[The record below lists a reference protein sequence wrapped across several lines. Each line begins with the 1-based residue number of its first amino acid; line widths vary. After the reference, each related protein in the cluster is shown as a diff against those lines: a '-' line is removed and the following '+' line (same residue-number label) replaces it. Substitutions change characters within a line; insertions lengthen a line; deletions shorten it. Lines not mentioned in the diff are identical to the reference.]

1 MTSMWQDN
9 VGRVLVKGSSSMGAA
24 EDSADVDEA
33 EDANCVFHKFWIVG
47 LVCKFVIFTS
57 PIMVH
62 QLPKEKLSSAKYSLD
77 CANLAHDYKEAV
89 TYNLRRNKL
98 QSSQHVAEVGLADFT
113 SPMFVLL
120 IWCNNCRCARWLR
133 NSQVLHMKG
142 QIDVGLGVIEQ
153 FMQRRLFCGL
163 WEPGWSTNCHHA
175 AANATGCQGE
185 VRCCGLGT
193 YASHRLHWP
202 TQDGEV
208 GSAGTSRSLRLVLQ
222 SFDIESWFQHLSSLV
237 LLFNC
242 SKQIHSFSMCCS
254 KVQFSLWHLF

>member
-1 MTSMWQDN
+1 MWQDN

-142 QIDVGLGVIEQ
+142 QIDVGLGVIIEQ
-153 FMQRRLFCGL
+153 FMQRRLFVACGNQGGQQIATMQRRML
-163 WEPGWSTNCHHA
+163 QDAKVKFDAADLAHMHHIGYIDLPKMGRLAAPELQEVSDWCYKVLTLNPDFST
-175 AANATGCQGE
+175 
-185 VRCCGLGT
+185 
-193 YASHRLHWP
+193 
-202 TQDGEV
+202 
-208 GSAGTSRSLRLVLQ
+208 LV
-222 SFDIESWFQHLSSLV
+222 H
-237 LLFNC
+237 
-242 SKQIHSFSMCCS
+242 
-254 KVQFSLWHLF
+254 